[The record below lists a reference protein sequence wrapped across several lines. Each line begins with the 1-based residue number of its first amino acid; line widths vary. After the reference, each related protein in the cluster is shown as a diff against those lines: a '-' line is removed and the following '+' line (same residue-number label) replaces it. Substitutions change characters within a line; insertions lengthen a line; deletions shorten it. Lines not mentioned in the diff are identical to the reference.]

1 MGKLNKFLNAFKI
14 KQEIK
19 HNRDLARKEHK
30 QRVKYTRVDVFTDL
44 FYEDLEKRKT
54 VLKLPVIAELY
65 NFNLDKFEDFQN
77 ACLIAE
83 LDIQDIYLK
92 V

>member
-1 MGKLNKFLNAFKI
+1 MNINKFLDVLKN
-14 KQEIK
+14 KQIIR

-30 QRVKYTRVDVFTDL
+30 QRVKYTRADVFTDL
-44 FYEDLEKRKT
+44 FYDDLEKRKT
-54 VLKLPVIAELY
+54 VLKLPVIAKLY